1 MRDAAPFRSRPDGPQ
16 SRREVPVGGGLI
28 CATHP
33 ALAPIP
39 PTIGSEMIYARA
51 GWCHDGDIHRSS
63 TSDFFEFTSSLC
75 EVCAFTRISL
85 CYLHCHRHHYAPVG
99 ERDSSCTVSGQVTRR
114 VGPLGLRRTFPR
126 ATTGP
131 RGSPGRHMLAN
142 KSVPTANA
150 GCLPP
155 PTPGRPTE
163 VDLPCLVHA
172 LFAAASRH
180 RRCGAK
186 KTNQIIAQ
194 HPSKN

>member
-1 MRDAAPFRSRPDGPQ
+1 VVLLHSESPDGPQ
-16 SRREVPVGGGLI
+16 SRRVSVGGGLV

-39 PTIGSEMIYARA
+39 STVSNEMINAPA
-51 GWCHDGDIHRSS
+51 GGCYDGDIHRSS
-63 TSDFFEFTSSLC
+63 TSDFSSSSRVSAKCALSHGSRPLPSSPSPRLC
-75 EVCAFTRISL
+75 SCQPARFVVCGVPPSRTPR
-85 CYLHCHRHHYAPVG
+85 HRWG
-99 ERDSSCTVSGQVTRR
+99 SGV
-114 VGPLGLRRTFPR
+114 PFPR

-131 RGSPGRHMLAN
+131 RGSPCRHMLAN
-142 KSVPTANA
+142 RSVPTANA

-155 PTPGRPTE
+155 STPDRPTE